1 MQKERKEQEKK
12 TLEDE
17 VNIEKSYT
25 DERKIA

>member
-1 MQKERKEQEKK
+1 MQKEKKEQEKK

-17 VNIEKSYT
+17 VNIEKSYA